1 MMKISLF
8 PRYEAGIDSG
18 VMKIV
23 VGSWYLYALVATA
36 SYAGEIRSFFINP
49 GVTPALGYKLILPSP
64 KCIYNIQM
72 FRQSEGG
79 G

>member
-1 MMKISLF
+1 MYPIDISDLSHL
-8 PRYEAGIDSG
+8 RYEAGIDSG

-49 GVTPALGYKLILPSP
+49 GQSPALGFAY
-64 KCIYNIQM
+64 
-72 FRQSEGG
+72 
-79 G
+79 